1 LIDDLK
7 TLGIEELERRAKEA
21 DEHIRALNFDESE
34 EGIRA
39 REELIEAQTLLNEA
53 RAELLKDEDLP
64 EEVVVGMEVAYV
76 APRFARPGESSE
88 LEELIGSVFAGAT
101 QPQMYKPTS
110 R

>member
-39 REELIEAQTLLNEA
+39 REELIEAQNLLNQA
-53 RAELLKDEDLP
+53 RAELLKDEELP

-76 APRFARPGESSE
+76 APRFARPGASLKPEQ
-88 LEELIGSVFAGAT
+88 IFA
-101 QPQMYKPTS
+101 QIFN
-110 R
+110 